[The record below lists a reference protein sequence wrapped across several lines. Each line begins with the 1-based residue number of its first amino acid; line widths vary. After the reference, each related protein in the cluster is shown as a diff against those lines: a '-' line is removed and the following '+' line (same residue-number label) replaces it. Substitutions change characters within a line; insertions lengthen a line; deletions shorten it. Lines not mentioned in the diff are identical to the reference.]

1 MLLHFFC
8 PCADMC
14 TAVHYHRGFK
24 STQLHIVQV
33 HALSIKNGSKRF
45 LQLYEIRK
53 RVSPNCTYTVCNH
66 QGTVRSSDHYWLR
79 VHQVIGLTKVAHRGR
94 VGAHAVQVRI
104 VLTHLCGDHLHSCKH
119 IYIVNPPI
127 VVSNDIHHLHR
138 VTHRQVQVKAFNTH
152 MSEACSATQYTR
164 QITTAHYTAHH
175 RPTHCTA
182 SRRHYTALYTTP
194 YHTIHHT
201 SHCVLHSTYCTTH
214 HIQHSLSTHLST
226 RPPSQSQAE
235 EVPATPTL
243 FNTSD
248 RLITKLEPRERSE
261 LLVCVGV
268 SVIE

>member
-66 QGTVRSSDHYWLR
+66 QGTIRSSDHYWLR
-79 VHQVIGLTKVAHRGR
+79 VHQVIGLTKVAYRGR
-94 VGAHAVQVRI
+94 ESARAVQVRI
-104 VLTHLCGDHLHSCKH
+104 VLTHLCGDHLHSSKH

-127 VVSNDIHHLHR
+127 VVSNDIRHLHR

-175 RPTHCTA
+175 RPTHCTE
-182 SRRHYTALYTTP
+182 SRRHYTALYCTVHYP
-194 YHTIHHT
+194 IPHHT
-201 SHCVLHSTYCTTH
+201 PHVTLRTALYILHHTPHTTLTVHSPEYSSALAITSRRSPSHTNIV
-214 HIQHSLSTHLST
+214 QH
-226 RPPSQSQAE
+226 Q
-235 EVPATPTL
+235 
-243 FNTSD
+243 
-248 RLITKLEPRERSE
+248 
-261 LLVCVGV
+261 
-268 SVIE
+268 